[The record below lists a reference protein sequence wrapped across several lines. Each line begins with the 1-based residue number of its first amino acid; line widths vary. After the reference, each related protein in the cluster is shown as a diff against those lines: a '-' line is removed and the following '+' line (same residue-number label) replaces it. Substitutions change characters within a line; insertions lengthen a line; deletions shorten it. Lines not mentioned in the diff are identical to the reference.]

1 MQFQD
6 YYKTLEV
13 PRTATAAEIK
23 KSYRRLSKQYHP
35 DVNVGSKTA
44 EDKFKQ
50 LGEAYEVLK
59 DPEKRRRYDQLGSQW
74 NERGGPTAGAAGGSP
89 FGAGWQNVEWN
100 VGGAGGGRGTPSGFS
115 DFFDTFFA
123 SQMGGQPRRG
133 AAGGRRAPGARS
145 PFEQYGAAEEA
156 QHGEGKEATLAIP
169 LEDVVLGVTKT
180 VTLQQPVRD
189 PDGGRRVEEKTYTVK
204 IPAGSV
210 TGTKIRLRG
219 EGGKGRAGG
228 SAGDLVLKI
237 EVARHPRFDVDGF
250 DLNARLAVS
259 PWEAAFGAKV
269 PFQTLEGEVK
279 LTVPKASTS
288 GAKLRLK
295 GKGLPR
301 KVSMVQPLAP
311 PDGANGSD
319 AERGNLTVE
328 IVVVTPTDLSA
339 DEEELLRRWQALRP
353 HWDPRKR

>member
-35 DVNVGSKTA
+35 DVNADSKTA

-50 LGEAYEVLK
+50 IGEAYEVLK
-59 DPEKRRRYDQLGSQW
+59 DPQKRRRYDELGSQW
-74 NERGGPTAGAAGGSP
+74 NQPGAGMGGGGGGAGSP
-89 FGAGWQNVEWN
+89 FGAGWQNVDWN
-100 VGGAGGGRGTPSGFS
+100 VGGGPGGRGSPSGFS

-123 SQMGGQPRRG
+123 SQGMGGQQRG
-133 AAGGRRAPGARS
+133 RPAGAGGRRARD
-145 PFEQYGAAEEA
+145 PFEYEQA
-156 QHGEGKEATLAIP
+156 QHGEAKEAALTIP
-169 LEDVVLGVTKT
+169 LEDVVMGVTKT
-180 VTLQQPVRD
+180 ITLKQPVTD
-189 PDGGRRVEEKTYTVK
+189 LDGGRRVEEKTYTVK

-210 TGTKIRLRG
+210 SGTKIRLRG

-228 SAGDLVLKI
+228 VAGDLYLNI
-237 EVARHPRFDVDGF
+237 EVAPHPRFVVDGH
-250 DLNARLAVS
+250 DLTARLFVA

-269 PFQTLEGEVK
+269 PFLTLEGEVK

-301 KVSMVQPLAP
+301 KGTAGSTAA
-311 PDGANGSD
+311 DGL
-319 AERGNLTVE
+319 ERGNLTVE
-328 IVVVTPTDLSA
+328 IVIVTPTDLTPA
-339 DEEELLRRWQALRP
+339 EEELLTQWQALRAE
-353 HWDPRKR
+353 WDPRKR

>member
-35 DVNVGSKTA
+35 DLHVGSKTA

-59 DPEKRRRYDQLGSQW
+59 DPEKRKRYDQLGQQW
-74 NERGGPTAGAAGGSP
+74 NQPGAGMGAGAGGGGSP
-89 FGAGWQNVEWN
+89 FGAGWQNVDWN
-100 VGGAGGGRGTPSGFS
+100 VGGAGGGTRGTPSGFS

-123 SQMGGQPRRG
+123 QQGMGGQQRRG
-133 AAGGRRAPGARS
+133 AGGRRRD
-145 PFEQYGAAEEA
+145 PFDGPFGGGPEQA
-156 QHGEGKEATLAIP
+156 QHGEAKEAHLTIP
-169 LEDVVLGVTKT
+169 LEDVILGVQKT
-180 VTLQQPVRD
+180 ITLQQQVVG

-210 TGTKIRLRG
+210 AGTKIRLKG

-228 SAGDLVLKI
+228 VAGDLYLTI
-237 EVARHPRFDVDGF
+237 DVAPHPRFVVDGY
-250 DLNARLAVS
+250 DLSARLWVA

-269 PFQTLEGEVK
+269 PFLTLEGEVK

-295 GKGLPR
+295 GKGLP
-301 KVSMVQPLAP
+301 KK
-311 PDGANGSD
+311 DG
-319 AERGNLTVE
+319 ERGNLTVE
-328 IVVVTPTDLSA
+328 IVVVTPTDLA
-339 DEEELLRRWQALRP
+339 PAEEELLTHWQALRP
-353 HWDPRKR
+353 AWDPRQR

>member
-35 DVNVGSKTA
+35 DVNVGSTTA

-59 DPEKRRRYDQLGSQW
+59 DPEKRKKYDQLGQQW
-74 NERGGPTAGAAGGSP
+74 NQPGAGMGGGGAGGSP
-89 FGAGWQNVEWN
+89 FGAGWQNVDWN

-123 SQMGGQPRRG
+123 QQGMGGQPRRG
-133 AAGGRRAPGARS
+133 GGGRRPRD
-145 PFEQYGAAEEA
+145 PFEGGFEQA
-156 QHGEGKEATLAIP
+156 QHGEAKEAQLTIP
-169 LEDVVLGVTKT
+169 LEDVVMGVTKT
-180 VTLQQPVRD
+180 ITLQQPMVG
-189 PDGGRRVEEKTYTVK
+189 PDGGRRVDEKTYTVK

-210 TGTKIRLRG
+210 AGTKIRLKG

-228 SAGDLVLKI
+228 VAGDLYLTI
-237 EVARHPRFDVDGF
+237 DVAPHPRFVVDGF
-250 DLNARLAVS
+250 DLTARLFVA

-269 PFQTLEGEVK
+269 PFLTLEGEVK

-295 GKGLPR
+295 AKGLP
-301 KVSMVQPLAP
+301 KK
-311 PDGANGSD
+311 DG
-319 AERGNLTVE
+319 ERGNLTVE
-328 IVVVTPTDLSA
+328 IVVVTPTDLTA
-339 DEEELLRRWQALRP
+339 DEEALLTQWQGLRAS
-353 HWDPRKR
+353 WDPRAGR